1 MPPKNVQQALA
12 LATQHHQA
20 GRFAEA
26 EGVYRQVI
34 GDDPRNADALH
45 QLGVL
50 MFQTARGKE
59 GAELIRQAIAIS
71 PRAAHYHSN
80 LGRVLASLGD
90 FEQSVASLRQALAL
104 QPNYP
109 EAWNNLGNALYES
122 GNAGAAIEAF
132 RRSLALRAD
141 HPGTLANLANALRE
155 IGQKEEAV
163 ATAIRAVQV
172 QPENPDSLNGLGH
185 CLHDAGRTGEAI
197 AAFRR
202 AIQLRPAFP
211 DALGNLAMSLADA
224 GEFDASMDAAR
235 QAIALQP
242 DAAAAHFNLG
252 LTLLLKGQFV
262 EGFKEMEWRF
272 KTPEMRT
279 FRLKFTQPLW
289 DGSELSGKRILLYG
303 EQGLGDV
310 IMFSRYAP
318 LVASRGGRVLLMVPP
333 PLVSLMQTLDGVESV
348 ISTSDPLPEFDLHA
362 PLMSLPMI
370 FGHDESS
377 IPSKVPYLRADPVRV
392 EGWKSRLADHLHQ
405 RAAGLAWAGNPKHR
419 NDRNRSIPPAQLA
432 PLAAAPNIAWVSLQ
446 KETASNE
453 LPELTLLDWT
463 SELND
468 FADTAALIHNLDL
481 VVTVDTAVAHLA
493 GAMGKRTWLLLPYV
507 PDWRWMLSRADS
519 PWYPSMRIFR
529 QLKSGDWT
537 APVQKV
543 AQELSSVV

>member
-1 MPPKNVQQALA
+1 MPPMTPQQALA

-20 GRFAEA
+20 GRFPEA
-26 EGVYRQVI
+26 EMVYRQVLT
-34 GDDPRNADALH
+34 DDPQNADALH

-50 MFQTARGKE
+50 LFQTARGRE
-59 GAELIRQAIAIS
+59 GADLIRKAIELAPAS
-71 PRAAHYHSN
+71 PHYHSN
-80 LGRVLASLGD
+80 LGRVLGSLGE
-90 FEQSVASLRQALAL
+90 FEQSVASLRQALSL

-132 RRSLALRAD
+132 RRSLSLRAD
-141 HPGTLANLANALRE
+141 HPGTLSNLANALRE
-155 IGQKEEAV
+155 TGQTQEAV
-163 ATAIRAVQV
+163 STAIRAVQA
-172 QPENPDSLNGLGH
+172 QPENPDSLNALGH
-185 CLHDAGRTGEAI
+185 CLQDSGRTSEAI

-242 DAAAAHFNLG
+242 DAATAHFNLG

-262 EGFKEMEWRF
+262 EGFKQMQWRF
-272 KTPEMRT
+272 KTPEMRS
-279 FRLKFTQPLW
+279 FRPRFTQPLW
-289 DGSELSGKRILLYG
+289 DGSELSGKHVLLYG

-318 LVASRGGRVLLMVPP
+318 LVASRGGHVLLMVPP

-348 ISTSDPLPEFDLHA
+348 ISTTDPLPEFDLHA

-377 IPSKVPYLRADPVRV
+377 IPSKVPYLRADPVRA
-392 EGWKSRLADHLHQ
+392 ESWKSRLADHLHQ
-405 RAAGLAWAGNPKHR
+405 RAIGISWAGNPRHR
-419 NDRNRSIPPAQLA
+419 NDRNRSIPPAQLG
-432 PLAAAPNIAWVSLQ
+432 PLAAAHIAWVSLQ
-446 KETASNE
+446 KEAPSNDRPN
-453 LPELTLLDWT
+453 LPLLDWT

-468 FADTAALIHNLDL
+468 FADTASLIHNLDL
-481 VVTVDTAVAHLA
+481 VITVDTAVAHLA
-493 GAMGKRTWLLLPYV
+493 GALGKPTWLLLPYV
-507 PDWRWMLSRADS
+507 PDWRWMLNRADS
-519 PWYPSMRIFR
+519 PWYPSMRLFR
-529 QLKSGDWT
+529 QTQSGDWSM
-537 APVQKV
+537 PVEKI
-543 AQELSSVV
+543 AQELSSAV